1 MATSRPWHLQ
11 VATWGTMGRY
21 VAVRWEQAE
30 PPQPCHRPGG
40 MDHPRKR
47 AAVDDSSQQWRDTGS
62 NSGQHLQ
69 AVTLTAQQ
77 QAVAAVDAAYDA
89 FFAHAHDCAHCRT
102 QGVDCE
108 TAAGLRMDIRKATA
122 AAK

>member
-1 MATSRPWHLQ
+1 
-11 VATWGTMGRY
+11 
-21 VAVRWEQAE
+21 
-30 PPQPCHRPGG
+30 